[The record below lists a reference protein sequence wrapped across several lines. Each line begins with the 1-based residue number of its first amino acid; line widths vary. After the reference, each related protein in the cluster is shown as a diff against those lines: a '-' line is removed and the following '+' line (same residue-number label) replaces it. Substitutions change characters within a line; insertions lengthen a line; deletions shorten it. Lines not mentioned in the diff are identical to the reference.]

1 MPHGDSELYMLEHAR
16 SGRASKSGFERG
28 PVETDVWGIDVA
40 PIPLSPQILPIS
52 SLRVQLVNVL
62 DFKRQPYSKGKES
75 VWIVVCRCVLPSP
88 PIDAHVR
95 DDERASSHH
104 CILART
110 PGPVPLST
118 AATTSSAVHRP
129 LLLMLTSP
137 MLQS

>member
-1 MPHGDSELYMLEHAR
+1 MPHGDSELHMLEHAR
-16 SGRASKSGFERG
+16 SGRASKSGFEGG

-62 DFKRQPYSKGKES
+62 DFKRQPYLKGKERK
-75 VWIVVCRCVLPSP
+75 WIVVRQCVLPSP
-88 PIDAHVR
+88 SIDAHVQ
-95 DDERASSHH
+95 DDECASSRHH
-104 CILART
+104 ILPRT
-110 PGPVPLST
+110 PGPVPPST
-118 AATTSSAVHRP
+118 AATTSSVVHRP